1 MKDEKLGIKK
11 DKKKGGILR
20 DVRWETRN
28 EEDERWKKEKIG
40 VKKYLAK
47 TLLFVVLNNL
57 PSANLDV

>member
-11 DKKKGGILR
+11 
-20 DVRWETRN
+20 T
-28 EEDERWKKEKIG
+28 EESWGTWDERREMKRMKDGKKEKIG